1 MKNFTYILFFL
12 FAATIT
18 AQTALYNNGN
28 LRIHQGG
35 QIGFHTNLI
44 NDAPT
49 DNNLGLAGFYGTEQL
64 TVSGNVTPQFYDMEI
79 ALENNMQ
86 LNLGMDNTNNTN
98 FIFGSILTPTA
109 QPDVF
114 YNFVDN
120 SFYSGE
126 NDFSK
131 IEGYAAITNQQNF
144 GFPVGDVQF
153 LRPLIINSESVNLF
167 AKCAYYYENPNNP
180 PAPLGSFNTNATDLD
195 VNLVNTFEFWRLEG
209 SVPTTATL
217 SWNERSTVAS
227 LTDNV
232 DEVIPVGFSKASQQ
246 WVNLVGSIPV
256 GTVTEGFVTSESF
269 IPDDY
274 EAITLGSSKSP
285 FEPLARDVLFI
296 DNFYVSVN
304 GDGVNDNFYIEE
316 LEEYDSNF
324 LQIYDRYGLKVF
336 EKTDYVDDFVGF
348 SNQDNVP
355 FGEAEGLPTGVY
367 FYTIY
372 IPEDDL
378 NYQGFLYLTR

>member
-1 MKNFTYILFFL
+1 MKIYTYILFFL
-12 FAATIT
+12 FAATIS

-28 LRIHQGG
+28 LRIHEGG
-35 QIGFHTNLI
+35 QIGFHTNFI
-44 NDAPT
+44 NESPL
-49 DNNLGLAGFYGTEQL
+49 DNNLGLAGFYGSELL
-64 TVSGNVTPQFYDMEI
+64 TVSGTVTPQFHDMEI

-98 FIFGSILTPTA
+98 FIFGSIITPVA

-144 GFPVGDVQF
+144 GFPVGDDLF

-167 AKCAYYYENPNNP
+167 AKCAYFYENPSNA
-180 PAPLGSFNTNATDLD
+180 PAPLTSFDTGATDLD
-195 VNLVNTFEFWRLEG
+195 VEMVNTTEFWRLEG
-209 SVPTTATL
+209 TVPSTVTL
-217 SWNERSTVAS
+217 SWNGRSSIAN

-232 DEVIPVGFSKASQQ
+232 DEVIPVGFSKASRQ
-246 WVNLVGSIPV
+246 WVNLAGSVPV
-256 GTVTEGFVTSESF
+256 GTLNEGFVTTESF

-285 FEPLARDVLFI
+285 FEPFARDVLFI

-304 GDGVNDNFYIEE
+304 GDGINDNFYIEE
-316 LEEYDSNF
+316 LEEFNSNF

-336 EKTDYVDDFVGF
+336 EKTDYVNEFVGF
-348 SNQDNVP
+348 SNLNNIP
-355 FGEAEGLPTGVY
+355 FGESEGLPTGVY

-378 NYQGFLYLTR
+378 NYQGFLYLSR